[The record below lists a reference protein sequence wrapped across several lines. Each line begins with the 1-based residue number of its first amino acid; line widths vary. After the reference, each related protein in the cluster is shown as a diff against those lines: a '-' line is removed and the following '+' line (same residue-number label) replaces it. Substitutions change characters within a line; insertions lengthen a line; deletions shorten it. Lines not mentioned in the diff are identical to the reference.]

1 MNTRTT
7 TIILFLRGTFTVAV
21 MTSLLG
27 LAGCLVSSDSHTSQ
41 SGKYVSDRTWRQIDE
56 GETSAAWVEATLG
69 EPSERKRMD
78 DGTEIWRW
86 NYTEHKSSSGHIFL
100 LFDGSSSKERQSAA
114 IIELKDGV
122 VVKKWRA

>member
-1 MNTRTT
+1 MGTKMATAILSLRRTLSV
-7 TIILFLRGTFTVAV
+7 IVIA
-21 MTSLLG
+21 SLLG
-27 LAGCLVSSDSHTSQ
+27 LAGCLVSSDTHTSQ

-69 EPSERKRMD
+69 EPTERKRMD

-86 NYTEHKSSSGHIFL
+86 NYTEHQSSSGHVFL

>member
-7 TIILFLRGTFTVAV
+7 TIILFLRGTLTLAV

-69 EPSERKRMD
+69 EPSERKRID

>member
-1 MNTRTT
+1 MSTILTT
-7 TIILFLRGTFTVAV
+7 LFLFARRTLALLV

-27 LAGCLVSSDSHTSQ
+27 LSGCLVSSDTHTSQ

-86 NYTEHKSSSGHIFL
+86 NYTEHKNSSGHIFL
-100 LFDGSSSKERQSAA
+100 LFNGSSSKEKQSAA

>member
-7 TIILFLRGTFTVAV
+7 RIIVFLRGTFTVAV

-27 LAGCLVSSDSHTSQ
+27 LAGCLVGSDSHTTQ

-56 GETSAAWVEATLG
+56 GATSAAWVEATLG

>member
-1 MNTRTT
+1 MSTKKITFFLCVRRT
-7 TIILFLRGTFTVAV
+7 LSVAV

-41 SGKYVSDRTWRQIDE
+41 SGKYVSDRSWRQIDE

-78 DGTEIWRW
+78 DGTEIWKW
-86 NYTEHKSSSGHIFL
+86 NYTEHKSSSGHVFL
-100 LFDGSSSKERQSAA
+100 LFDGSSSKEKQSAA
-114 IIELKDGV
+114 IIELRDGV